1 MTNPLVKM
9 REMQAAMRELEAG
22 MKALQDDPSLR
33 LELEFEKDL
42 QAVLAKYSKTIHEAV
57 QVVDPSFQV
66 VAKQKRPY
74 TPRPKGENGEPV
86 KRERNSAPI
95 FYIFTNPHTGET
107 VRSANTLKKELQPW
121 ISKYGKDEVISWK
134 APESAA

>member
-22 MKALQDDPSLR
+22 MKALNDDPALR
-33 LELEFEKDL
+33 LELDFEKDL

-74 TPRPKGENGEPV
+74 TPRAPKDEHT